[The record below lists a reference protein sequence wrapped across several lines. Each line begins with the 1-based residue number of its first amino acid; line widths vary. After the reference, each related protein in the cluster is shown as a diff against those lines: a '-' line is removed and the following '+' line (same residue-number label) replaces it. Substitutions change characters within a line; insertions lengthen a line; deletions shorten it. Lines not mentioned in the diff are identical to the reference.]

1 MDTTNFDKLIL
12 RMTQGDKSA
21 LKEFY
26 KEYANIIA
34 KTAFVFLKD
43 FHLAEDVVNEIL
55 IKVWNYAPKI
65 KNIKNP
71 NGWVYCVTKNF
82 CLNMLKKKKAHA
94 MPDSIANTVAHKAD
108 GIQIEEANIQFK
120 QMISCLN
127 EKEQQIVILKI
138 LVGYTFKE
146 IAKEMKIKQNSVVK
160 NYYRSLEK
168 LKKYVQNCDE

>member
-26 KEYANIIA
+26 QEYANVIS
-34 KTAFVFLKD
+34 KTACVFLKD
-43 FHLAEDVVNEIL
+43 VHLAEDVVNEIL

-71 NGWVYCVTKNF
+71 NGWIYCITKNF

-94 MPDSIANTVAHKAD
+94 LPDSMANTVAHKTNC
-108 GIQIEEANIQFK
+108 IQIEEANIQFK

-127 EKEQQIVILKI
+127 EKEQQIIILKI

-146 IAKEMKIKQNSVVK
+146 IVSKINNPKTQKVIDNFFK
-160 NYYRSLEK
+160 
-168 LKKYVQNCDE
+168 

>member
-1 MDTTNFDKLIL
+1 MNKTNFDKLIF
-12 RMTQGDKSA
+12 RMMQGDKSA

-26 KEYANIIA
+26 HEYANVIS
-34 KTAFVFLKD
+34 KTAYVFLKD

-55 IKVWNYAPKI
+55 IKVWNNAPKI
-65 KNIKNP
+65 KNVKNP
-71 NGWVYCVTKNF
+71 NGLVYCITKNF

-94 MPDSIANTVAHKAD
+94 LPDSIANTVAHKTNC
-108 GIQIEEANIQFK
+108 IQIEEANIQFK

-138 LVGYTFKE
+138 MVGYTFKE

-160 NYYRSLEK
+160 NYYKSLEK
-168 LKKYVQNCDE
+168 LKKYIQNCEL